1 MRGQKNGE
9 LSVLRGARDEKPIAP
24 FLPDLPRA
32 RAGLGLHPQGGSRTA
47 TREFG
52 AAAQGS
58 CKRGEGGSWPLPSP
72 EERRGGLPAEGWK
85 WRVAEPHTVT
95 CGDLFSL
102 SMANIVPV
110 LTWPERGGSGAASRE
125 QPAKGQ
131 R

>member
-9 LSVLRGARDEKPIAP
+9 FSVLRGARDEKPIAP

-52 AAAQGS
+52 AAAQGT

-72 EERRGGLPAEGWK
+72 EQRRGACQLRAG
-85 WRVAEPHTVT
+85 
-95 CGDLFSL
+95 S
-102 SMANIVPV
+102 
-110 LTWPERGGSGAASRE
+110 GGSPSLTPLRAVIYSRY
-125 QPAKGQ
+125 QWPILFLS
-131 R
+131 